1 MVKMEVDKLYDCG
14 FTKGNHRFRFRTGG
28 IIIKDNKMLFV
39 KCNIGN
45 YYYMIGGAVQLGETT
60 EKCIEREIF
69 EEAGI
74 KVKADR
80 LAVVCENFFKGVG
93 GAIDGFDCH
102 TMEFY
107 YLMTMQEDGVDTN
120 KKETDEGE
128 ELVWV
133 PIDEIPSSDIKPS
146 FMKEYIN
153 EIINSDKII
162 HIIWEKDR

>member
-1 MVKMEVDKLYDCG
+1 MYDCG

-28 IIIKDNKMLFV
+28 IITKDNKMLFV
-39 KCNIGN
+39 KSNIGN

-60 EKCIEREIF
+60 EQCIEREIY

-74 KVKADR
+74 KVKTER

-107 YLMTMQEDGVDTN
+107 YFMTIQEAGGDIN

-128 ELVWV
+128 ELVWI
-133 PIDEIPSSDIKPS
+133 PIEEIPDSDIKPS
-146 FMKEYIN
+146 FMREYIH

-162 HIIWEKDR
+162 HIIWEKEQ

>member
-1 MVKMEVDKLYDCG
+1 MYDCG
-14 FTKGNHRFRFRTGG
+14 FTKGNHKFRFRTGG

-60 EKCIEREIF
+60 EQCIEREIY

-74 KVKADR
+74 KVKVER

-93 GAIDGFDCH
+93 GVIDGLDCH

-107 YLMTMQEDGVDTN
+107 YFMTLQEDGEDIN
-120 KKETDEGE
+120 KKVTDEGE

-133 PIDEIPSSDIKPS
+133 PLEEIPDSDIKPS
-146 FMKEYIN
+146 FMKEYIQ
-153 EIINSDKII
+153 EIINGDKIV

>member
-1 MVKMEVDKLYDCG
+1 MNWEVEKVYDCG
-14 FTKGNHRFRFRTGG
+14 FTKENHRFRFRTGG
-28 IIIKDNKMLFV
+28 IVIKDNKMLFV

-74 KVKADR
+74 KAETDR

-93 GAIDGFDCH
+93 GVIDGFDCH

-107 YLMTMQEDGVDTN
+107 YLMKMQEDAGCSVKTQ
-120 KKETDEGE
+120 TDEGE
-128 ELVWV
+128 ELVWLT
-133 PIDEIPSSDIKPS
+133 IEDIPNSDIKPA
-146 FMKEYIN
+146 FMKEYIS
-153 EIINSDKII
+153 EIINGDKII

>member
-1 MVKMEVDKLYDCG
+1 MYDCG

-60 EKCIEREIF
+60 EQCIEREIY

-74 KVKADR
+74 KVKAER

-93 GAIDGFDCH
+93 GVIDGFDCH

-107 YLMTMQEDGVDTN
+107 YLMTLQEDGEDIN
-120 KKETDEGE
+120 KKVTDEGE

-133 PIDEIPSSDIKPS
+133 PIEEIPHSDIKPS
-146 FMKEYIN
+146 FMKEHIQ
-153 EIINSDKII
+153 EIINGDKII

>member
-1 MVKMEVDKLYDCG
+1 MYDCG

-60 EKCIEREIF
+60 EQCIEREIY

-74 KVKADR
+74 KVKVER

-93 GAIDGFDCH
+93 GVIDGLDCH

-107 YLMTMQEDGVDTN
+107 YLMTLQEDGEDIN
-120 KKETDEGE
+120 KKVTDEGE

-133 PIDEIPSSDIKPS
+133 PMEEIPDSDIKPS
-146 FMKEYIN
+146 FMKEYIQ
-153 EIINSDKII
+153 EIINGDKIV

>member
-1 MVKMEVDKLYDCG
+1 MYDCG
-14 FTKGNHRFRFRTGG
+14 FTKGNHWFRFRTGG

-39 KCNIGN
+39 KSKIGN
-45 YYYMIGGAVQLGETT
+45 YFYIIGGAVQLGETT

-74 KVKADR
+74 KVKADH

-107 YLMTMQEDGVDTN
+107 YLMTIQEDCVDTN
-120 KKETDEGE
+120 RKETDEGE

-133 PIDEIPSSDIKPS
+133 PIEEIPDSDIKPS
-146 FMKEYIN
+146 FMKEYIK
-153 EIINSDKII
+153 EITNGDKII
-162 HIIWEKDR
+162 HVIWEKDR

>member
-1 MVKMEVDKLYDCG
+1 MYDCG

-60 EKCIEREIF
+60 EQCIEREIY

-74 KVKADR
+74 KVKVER

-93 GAIDGFDCH
+93 GVIDGLDCH

-107 YLMTMQEDGVDTN
+107 YLMTLQEDGEDIN
-120 KKETDEGE
+120 KKVTDEGE

-133 PIDEIPSSDIKPS
+133 PLEEIPDSDIKPS
-146 FMKEYIN
+146 FMKEYIQ
-153 EIINSDKII
+153 EIINGDKIV

>member
-1 MVKMEVDKLYDCG
+1 MAKMEAEKVYDCG
-14 FTKGNHRFRFRTGG
+14 FTKGNYRFRFRTGG
-28 IIIKDNKMLFV
+28 IIIKDNKILFV
-39 KCNIGN
+39 KSNIGN

-60 EKCIEREIF
+60 EQCIEREIF

-74 KVKADR
+74 KAKVDR

-107 YLMTMQEDGVDTN
+107 YIMKIQDGADFN
-120 KKETDEGE
+120 KKMTDEEE

-133 PIDEIPSSDIKPS
+133 PIDEIPNSDIKPS

-153 EIINSDKII
+153 EIINEDKII